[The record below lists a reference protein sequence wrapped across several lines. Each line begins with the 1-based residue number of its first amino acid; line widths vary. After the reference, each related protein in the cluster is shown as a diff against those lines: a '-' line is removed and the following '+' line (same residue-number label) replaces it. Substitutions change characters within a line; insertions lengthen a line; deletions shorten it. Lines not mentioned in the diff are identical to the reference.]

1 MEVTLIHAAA
11 ALGGAAVVGT
21 FVTGVPVSM
30 LATSVSGAAGAALG
44 FTAGAYIGSEYPAW
58 PGSAYYSLLGAAAV
72 PALASGAFDTEVI
85 ALAAGAYGAAMLYDM
100 LMAKKA
106 PSS

>member
-1 MEVTLIHAAA
+1 MEVTLIHAAV
-11 ALGGAAVVGT
+11 ALAGSAAVGT
-21 FVTGVPVSM
+21 LVTGVPVAM

-44 FTAGAYIGSEYPAW
+44 FTAGAYLGVQESTW
-58 PGSAYYSLLGAAAV
+58 PGAQYYSLVGALAV

-100 LMAKKA
+100 IVAKKSPA
-106 PSS
+106 A